1 MIFDFGEWRS
11 EVATRKNPGG
21 TISFITTAP
30 GVMGFEFTVGSGPKR
45 TLTIRD
51 AQHEYVFEER

>member
-1 MIFDFGEWRS
+1 
-11 EVATRKNPGG
+11 VASKKNPDGSISLI
-21 TISFITTAP
+21 TIEP
-30 GVMGFEFTVGSGPKR
+30 GVSGSEFVVGSGAKR

>member
-1 MIFDFGEWRS
+1 
-11 EVATRKNPGG
+11 
-21 TISFITTAP
+21 
-30 GVMGFEFTVGSGPKR
+30 MGFEFVAGSGPKR

>member
-1 MIFDFGEWRS
+1 VSSASGAERS
-11 EVATRKNPGG
+11 R
-21 TISFITTAP
+21 
-30 GVMGFEFTVGSGPKR
+30 FTVGSGPKR